1 SGRVADDWGDSTRNA
16 PGGQRGTPG
25 GAGLFDGDGR
35 PRLADGGA
43 VGGGLPPGTI
53 TEDFENIDR
62 HGTWLKRPPYD
73 YEPTAFD
80 RFWMPSETL
89 LEEWVRKSV
98 TEVRIPIPGTTKS
111 IRCVTV
117 MLALG
122 GACGIVDPNLQE
134 QAAAAREPPDVPFK
148 PELMEDQD
156 ALAPRPPPGG

>member
-1 SGRVADDWGDSTRNA
+1 
-16 PGGQRGTPG
+16 
-25 GAGLFDGDGR
+25 
-35 PRLADGGA
+35 PRLAGGGA
-43 VGGGLPPGTI
+43 VGGGRPPGTR
-53 TEDFENIDR
+53 TEDFEKVDR

-111 IRCVTV
+111 IRCMTT

-122 GACGIVDPNLQE
+122 GACSIVDPNLQE
-134 QAAAAREPPDVPFK
+134 QAAGAREPPDVPFK

-156 ALAPRPPPGG
+156 ALGPRPPPGG